1 MTLYDIDTSI
11 ADILAMLEPDETG
24 LLPENCDELFAKLE
38 ELDLQRKTK
47 LENVAKFVLNV
58 RSEIASLKAEEQRLA
73 GRRKVLENK
82 EKSLMQYLD
91 NACMGQK
98 TNLGVAT
105 LSYRKS
111 ERVEVTDFHK
121 AVQYLSSN
129 HYSDCIRTYD
139 PEIAK
144 KEVKALI
151 DSGTVVPGIEI
162 VTGRSCCLR

>member
-91 NACMGQK
+91 NACQGQK

-121 AVQYLSSN
+121 AVQYLSLNN
-129 HYSDCIRTYD
+129 HSDCIRTYD

-151 DSGTVVPGIEI
+151 DSGTEVPGIEI

>member
-1 MTLYDIDTSI
+1 MTLYDIDTTI
-11 ADILAMLEPDETG
+11 ADILSKLEPDETG
-24 LLPENCDELFAKLE
+24 LLPENCDELFSKLD

-73 GRRKVLENK
+73 SRRKVLENK

-91 NACMGQK
+91 GACQGQK

-121 AVQYLSSN
+121 AIQFLSSN
-129 HYSDCIRTYD
+129 HHSSCIRTFE

-144 KEVKALI
+144 KEVKELI
-151 DSGTVVPGIEI
+151 ASGTEVPGIEI
-162 VTGRSCCLR
+162 ITGKSCCLR